1 MRKRLRIEKFLLAFL
16 LVGLILS
23 CFVPATVASGN
34 VLMPSMYVKFK
45 DIGRCKAVDFNDS
58 CTVVI
63 KYSWSKRQEV
73 FDGNEYKNVEADGLL
88 FISSDEV
95 NIEKELTDEK
105 FWNDSYEDYSEHEM
119 SLEIRRDMLKEE
131 YGKIEFRL
139 ESFTTSADLKK
150 ENLVECSAYLY
161 FNVDGDKICLSE
173 NEGVVE
179 GYFAKRDLAICAI
192 VMISVIV
199 LFVMVKFIRKI
210 YDKYLWKKHT
220 GEE

>member
-1 MRKRLRIEKFLLAFL
+1 MRKRSRIEKFLLAFL

-119 SLEIRRDMLKEE
+119 SLEIRRDMLNEE

-199 LFVMVKFIRKI
+199 LFVIVKFIRKI